1 MVNPVTTIKLV
12 AKVSLLFSWSL
23 AIAGVAHADNGSSAS
38 SVKPT
43 ETSTNNPV
51 ASEAPNESSAA
62 AALEASKSA
71 NNYSRYL
78 KARITESWAA
88 RNEFEQPVEV
98 FLKIAQDG
106 TIQVSPIKDSQ
117 SPVPIETVAEQLK
130 TLAPLAVPPAGKELC
145 FYAQL
150 CNNSAQVRFV
160 RADID
165 WPQYLSSVQKRIQQE
180 WKPPQTAKST
190 EATVKFKIGQ
200 DGQLLKVDFE
210 KRSSYS
216 DFDQAAVRTLRKLA
230 PFNPLPDGQPDPI
243 EIDFTFATTVTPAHP
258 AKAPTHAENR
268 TASSSMPDAQM
279 LPDQDTVLFTFQQS
293 QMGSKRMIVDG
304 RIDDRAVKWQLDT
317 GAAHCVIGDYQM
329 KNLGLQLPA
338 DAEAV
343 RTTGF
348 SGSATGYK
356 FNARITIG
364 RITRMVPLIV
374 LPAYAHNPL
383 LGYSFFKGFDLMVDS
398 ATQHLTFLK
407 RRGAARAGGAPQYP
421 YSIPF
426 RIAGD
431 KMMVPVEINGVTG
444 ELMWDTGADSVT
456 VSSRDA
462 QLFGLNNMPGRT
474 IRIGGV
480 GGQSE
485 ARVVQTRYIRVGPL
499 VRSSV
504 DVIITPPGP
513 SVLGQ
518 NFLKNCRYTI
528 DFTNNRI
535 LLPTP
540 R

>member
-1 MVNPVTTIKLV
+1 MIKFCAPL
-12 AKVSLLFSWSL
+12 SFLLSWSL
-23 AIAGVAHADNGSSAS
+23 AIASVAYADNGA
-38 SVKPT
+38 
-43 ETSTNNPV
+43 
-51 ASEAPNESSAA
+51 ESSSMKPAWTNA
-62 AALEASKSA
+62 DAGVADSGSNETFAVTALEASKSA

-78 KARITESWAA
+78 KSRITQFWTAKK
-88 RNEFEQPVEV
+88 EFERPVEV
-98 FLKIAQDG
+98 LLRIAPDG
-106 TIQVSPIKDSQ
+106 MIQVSPIKDSKPAI
-117 SPVPIETVAEQLK
+117 PVEIVAEQLNPL
-130 TLAPLAVPPAGKELC
+130 TPLAVPPAGKELC
-145 FYAQL
+145 FHAQL
-150 CNNSAQVRFV
+150 SNNKDQVSFV

-180 WKPPQTAKST
+180 WKPPRIAKST
-190 EATVKFKIGQ
+190 EAKVRFKIGQ

-210 KRSSYS
+210 KRSSSS
-216 DFDQAAVRTLRKLA
+216 DFDQVAVKTLRKLA

-243 EIDFTFATTVTPAHP
+243 EIDFTFAATVKQAPAHA
-258 AKAPTHAENR
+258 AKAPTHSSSR
-268 TASSSMPDAQM
+268 TASSSRSDAQG

-304 RIDDRAVKWQLDT
+304 RIDDHPLKWQLDT

-329 KNLGLQLPA
+329 KSLGLQLPA
-338 DAEAV
+338 DAQAV
-343 RTTGF
+343 RTSGF
-348 SGSATGYK
+348 SGSATGYQ
-356 FNARITIG
+356 FNARITVG
-364 RITRMVPLIV
+364 RITRVVPLIV

-398 ATQHLTFLK
+398 ATQHMTFLK
-407 RRGAARAGGAPQYP
+407 QRGDGRAGDAPQYP

-426 RIAGD
+426 RIVGD

-456 VSSRDA
+456 VSSKDA
-462 QLFGLNNMPGRT
+462 QLFGLNSTTGRT
-474 IRIGGV
+474 IRIAGV
-480 GGQSE
+480 GGESAAQL
-485 ARVVQTRYIRVGPL
+485 VQTKHIRVGPL

-504 DVIITPPGP
+504 DVIITAPGP